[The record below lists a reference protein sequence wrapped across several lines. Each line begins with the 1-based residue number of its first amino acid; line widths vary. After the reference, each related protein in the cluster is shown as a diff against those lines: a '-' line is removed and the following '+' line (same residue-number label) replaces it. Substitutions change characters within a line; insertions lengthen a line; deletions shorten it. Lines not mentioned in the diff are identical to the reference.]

1 MDDARRDG
9 AADLLLLS
17 EEELLLERAD
27 ALLARGGVERSE
39 HAPEPERYRY
49 VRRASSVDSR
59 RSLVRRFL
67 THKWSIKTRGG
78 CHQDQRAAHRHHSR
92 SPTTTLR
99 GGRITTSSPAEAGKS
114 MNGRADFKST
124 RGVLSASSQSE
135 AVSVRR
141 TQPEGS
147 AAHFAFRD

>member
-67 THKWSIKTRGG
+67 THKWSIKTRE
-78 CHQDQRAAHRHHSR
+78 AAIVKTSARPIATI
-92 SPTTTLR
+92 SPF
-99 GGRITTSSPAEAGKS
+99 
-114 MNGRADFKST
+114 ADED
-124 RGVLSASSQSE
+124 A
-135 AVSVRR
+135 
-141 TQPEGS
+141 
-147 AAHFAFRD
+147 